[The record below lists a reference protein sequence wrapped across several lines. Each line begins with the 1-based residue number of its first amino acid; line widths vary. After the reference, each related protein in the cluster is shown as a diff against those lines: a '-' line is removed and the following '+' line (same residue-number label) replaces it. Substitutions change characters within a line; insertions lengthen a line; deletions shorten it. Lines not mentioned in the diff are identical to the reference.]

1 MKKPDGIPEFYLPA
15 EVAKIL
21 RCSEWWVKE
30 QARRGRIPFCWIGG
44 GYRFLP
50 EHLGEIAQMFERR
63 AAESPAAMSTG
74 SARRKNGST
83 ASRRSRIGTDS
94 ANLTAKVPPRA
105 RQALSQSAE
114 AA

>member
-1 MKKPDGIPEFYLPA
+1 MYPANIPEFYLPA

-50 EHLGEIAQMFERR
+50 EHLAEIAQLFERR
-63 AAESPAAMSTG
+63 AAGSPPTPSVRSTH
-74 SARRKNGST
+74 RKTGRT
-83 ASRRSRIGTDS
+83 TSRRSGIPTQP
-94 ANLTAKVPPRA
+94 ATLTARVPPRA
-105 RQALSQSAE
+105 RRALSQSAE